1 MKTFIFIFLAAFL
14 LLKKGNTE
22 IYRCIESAK
31 KFEKIY
37 RLPKNLLVSIAL
49 TESGKSLK
57 NGEFV
62 AWPWTINMKG
72 KVSKIKEIDIKI

>member
-37 RLPKNLLVSIAL
+37 RLPENLLVR
-49 TESGKSLK
+49 
-57 NGEFV
+57 
-62 AWPWTINMKG
+62 
-72 KVSKIKEIDIKI
+72 